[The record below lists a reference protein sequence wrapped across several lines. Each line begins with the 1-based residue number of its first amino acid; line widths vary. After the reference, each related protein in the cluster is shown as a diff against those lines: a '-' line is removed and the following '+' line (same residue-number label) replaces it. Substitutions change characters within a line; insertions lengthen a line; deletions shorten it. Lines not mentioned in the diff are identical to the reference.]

1 MRRNQLQHYFERSPG
16 DPPPIEVSVTRRLQ
30 FSESDPLGIAWHGNY
45 SKFFE
50 AAYTEL
56 SHRCGFDNDRLEE
69 EHVSA
74 LFYTDRYDYR
84 IPLRCDAVFHT
95 SAAIVW
101 TEAPRINIEYA
112 VRLDDGRVAASGCT
126 TQVFIDAR
134 DFTPIWHIPLFWEE
148 FLGRWRKG
156 EYHHG

>member
-1 MRRNQLQHYFERSPG
+1 MRRHEFQHYFERSPG

-84 IPLRCDAVFHT
+84 IPLRCDAVFQT
-95 SAAIVW
+95 TAAIVW
-101 TEAPRINIEYA
+101 TEAPRINIEYS
-112 VRLDDGRVAASGCT
+112 VHLGDGRLAASGCT

-134 DFTPIWHIPLFWEE
+134 DFTPVWHIPRFWEE
-148 FLGRWRKG
+148 FLNRWRKG

>member
-1 MRRNQLQHYFERSPG
+1 MRRHEFQHYFERSPG
-16 DPPPIEVSVTRRLQ
+16 DPPPIVVSVTRRLQ

-84 IPLRCDAVFHT
+84 IPLRCDAVFQT
-95 SAAIVW
+95 TAAIVW
-101 TEAPRINIEYA
+101 TEAPRINIEYS
-112 VRLDDGRVAASGCT
+112 VHLGDGRLAASGCT

-134 DFTPIWHIPLFWEE
+134 DFTPVWHIPRFWEE
-148 FLGRWRKG
+148 FLNRWRKG

>member
-1 MRRNQLQHYFERSPG
+1 MRRNEFQHYFERSPG

-84 IPLRCDAVFHT
+84 IPLRCDAVFQT
-95 SAAIVW
+95 TAAIVW
-101 TEAPRINIEYA
+101 TEAPRINIEYS
-112 VRLDDGRVAASGCT
+112 VHLGDGRLAASGCT

-134 DFTPIWHIPLFWEE
+134 DFTPVWHIPRFWEE
-148 FLGRWRKG
+148 FLNRWRKG

>member
-1 MRRNQLQHYFERSPG
+1 MRRHSFQHYFEQSPG

-50 AAYTEL
+50 EAYTEL

-84 IPLRCDAVFHT
+84 IPLRCDAVFQT
-95 SAAIVW
+95 TAAIVW
-101 TEAPRINIEYA
+101 TEAPRINIEYG
-112 VRLDDGRVAASGCT
+112 VRLDDGRIAASGCT

-134 DFTPIWHIPLFWEE
+134 DFTPIWHIPRFWEE
-148 FLGRWRKG
+148 FLDRWRKG